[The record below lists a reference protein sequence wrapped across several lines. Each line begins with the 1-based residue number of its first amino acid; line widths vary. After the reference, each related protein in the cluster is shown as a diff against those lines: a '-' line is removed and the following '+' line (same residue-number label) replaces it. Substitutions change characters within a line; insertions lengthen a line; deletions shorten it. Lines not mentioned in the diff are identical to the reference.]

1 MGKGR
6 YTEKRKKEKRARERA
21 RERARKIFDLF
32 F

>member
-1 MGKGR
+1 MGW
-6 YTEKRKKEKRARERA
+6 EKVDRHTGEKKKRV